1 MGQGAAKLD
10 VAAYLVWE
18 NQQAT
23 RNELYRGEVFAMVG
37 VRRVHGKVALNV
49 AIALSRQLK
58 GSPCE
63 VFTESLKVQTDHN
76 SIFYPDVFV
85 TCDRADLQTEL
96 IFTAPTVI
104 VEVLS
109 ESTQAYD
116 RGLKF
121 AAYRQIAALRE
132 YLLIDPDTRVVEL
145 YRRGA
150 EGLFTL
156 HDHTGQAQFS
166 LTSIG
171 CELTAADIFDG
182 LDAHPQPDA
191 AAA

>member
-182 LDAHPQPDA
+182 LDAHPQSDA
-191 AAA
+191 AAV